1 MPHNRRVL
9 SQSRFIRFVARFAL
23 LRFSSYRI
31 YNILNLFVSFSLP
44 VLDKSFEEQI
54 FEVNCRMKVIEG
66 GNRELI

>member
-1 MPHNRRVL
+1 MCLITDV
-9 SQSRFIRFVARFAL
+9 
-23 LRFSSYRI
+23 SYRI
-31 YNILNLFVSFSLP
+31 VALLGSLHDLLCCVSVVIVFNILNLLVSFSLP

>member
-1 MPHNRRVL
+1 MCLITDV
-9 SQSRFIRFVARFAL
+9 
-23 LRFSSYRI
+23 SYRKVASLGSLHDLLCCVSVVI
-31 YNILNLFVSFSLP
+31 VFNIVNLFVSFSLP